1 MTARRDTETDP
12 EASAPAR
19 EEASSLSPGD
29 LLPGG
34 YRVERLLGRGGMA
47 QVVEATDLALSRTVA
62 IKILHAAAARRPGA
76 RDRFQRE
83 ARALAALH
91 GSEHVVRVFGYGET
105 TDAVPFIVMEH
116 LTGHDLAAELR
127 RSGPFP
133 PTEAV
138 RLALQ
143 VCDALAAAHASGIV
157 HRDLKPGNLL
167 LTSDAD
173 GHALVKVVDFG
184 IAKVAPADD
193 PDLRTGSGSFLGT
206 LAFAAPEQVD
216 STSHADERS
225 DVWSLGVTLYL
236 MLTDRFP
243 FSGDTRDHLAASIH
257 RHTPVPPA
265 RLCPELPPGL
275 DAVILRCLEKDPERR
290 IPDVAVLARALL
302 PFSTPDTRRLVERIE
317 RRLAAPP
324 DSRRGATRADA
335 TRADAAPSRGVV
347 EYGEFRLEG
356 PTPTPAVAP
365 ARRGWFSSALVGVAL
380 VALVVLVAL
389 NLRALTADRPAVVFL
404 PAVAVPAPTPS
415 TTAQLA
421 FSAAAAAPTSTSAP
435 SATTATTA
443 PTTSARAA
451 GNPVPPDAA
460 KPTAAAPRPA
470 SAPPGARPPTSD
482 PPSTSGTENA
492 GNTAAPEPTYPN
504 VHLDP
509 EPGSP

>member
-335 TRADAAPSRGVV
+335 ARADAARADAAPSRGVV

-415 TTAQLA
+415 PSLSAPLPAPSTTGQLA
-421 FSAAAAAPTSTSAP
+421 LSTAA
-435 SATTATTA
+435 
-443 PTTSARAA
+443 
-451 GNPVPPDAA
+451 
-460 KPTAAAPRPA
+460 AAAPRPA